1 MHSLLR
7 ETGSGLETH
16 LPQPALSGHLDMS
29 LDDPREEIQ
38 DGDVSIGHD
47 DLVILQRHNQV
58 TSSD

>member
-1 MHSLLR
+1 MNSSFYIERQGH
-7 ETGSGLETH
+7 H
-16 LPQPALSGHLDMS
+16 LPQPALSGHLHMS

-38 DGDVSIGHD
+38 DEDVSIGHD